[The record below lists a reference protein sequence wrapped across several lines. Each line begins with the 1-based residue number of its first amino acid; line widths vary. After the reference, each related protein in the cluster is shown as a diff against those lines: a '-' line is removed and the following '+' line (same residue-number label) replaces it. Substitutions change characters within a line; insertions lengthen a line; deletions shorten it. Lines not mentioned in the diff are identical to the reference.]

1 MNEAWVIDVARTP
14 RGIGRVGKGALYDI
28 HPQHLLSTVLKAL
41 AERNNVNTADID
53 DVIIGCCTQV
63 EKQSSCI
70 ARMAAIDAGYARSA
84 SGVTLDRFCGS
95 SITSVNMAAS
105 SIMSGMEDLV
115 VAGGV
120 EMMSFTTGV
129 TAQYPTDMYNLRLRA
144 AHPMTN
150 VGIAADI
157 IATEEGFS
165 REALDSFAAESQRR
179 AAIAIESGAFDKS
192 LISVFHEDGSLALDV
207 DEYPRPQTTAE
218 SLAQLNPVFAN
229 FMDMEFFGSGETYR
243 DLVNRR
249 WPGLTVEHRHHAG
262 NSSGVVDGAG
272 ALILASPEY
281 ARAHGL
287 KPRAKIRAM
296 ANMGHIPEYILN
308 APVDATKKVLKKAGM
323 NIGDI
328 DLFEVNEAFAVVP
341 MKWMRDLDVDHSKVN
356 VNGGS
361 IALGH
366 PIGATGV
373 MLIGTLLDELERSDQ
388 STGLVTMCAA
398 GAMAPAVI
406 IERM

>member
-1 MNEAWVIDVARTP
+1 MSEAWIIDAARTP
-14 RGIGRVGKGALYDI
+14 RGIGRIGKGSLCDI
-28 HPQHLLSTVLKAL
+28 HPQHLLSTVLKSL
-41 AERNNVNTADID
+41 AERNDLNTADID

-95 SITSVNMAAS
+95 GITSVNMAAS

-129 TAQYPTDMYNLRLRA
+129 TAQHPTDMYNLRLRA

-179 AAIAIESGAFDKS
+179 AGVAIESGAFAKS
-192 LISVFHEDGSLALDV
+192 LIPVFREDGSLALDV
-207 DEYPRPQTTAE
+207 EEYPRPQTTAE

-249 WPGLTVEHRHHAG
+249 WPRLEVDHRHHAG

-272 ALILASPEY
+272 ALVLASPEY

-308 APVDATKKVLKKAGM
+308 APVDATTKVLKKAGM
-323 NIGDI
+323 NIDDI
-328 DLFEVNEAFAVVP
+328 DLFEINEAFAVVP
-341 MKWMRDLDVDHSKVN
+341 MKWMRDLNVDHSKVN

-366 PIGATGV
+366 PIGATGS
-373 MLIGTLLDELERSDQ
+373 MLIGTLLDELERADK

-398 GAMAPAVI
+398 GAMAPAVV